1 MVKIYWC
8 IIQHLIRCRLL
19 PSVWCT
25 DISASESLTSFA
37 VMVFI
42 VLVSLG
48 AFDVVSLNCPFFYP
62 LYQMMKH
69 QNNLRTPSD
78 TMLIALWVRRQF
90 FADGT
95 ATSPWFC
102 LFLFSFFGYLWSSA
116 LIARITIWSA
126 HEPMM
131 ISYYIWNY
139 RQIYSWRKSSGFLRH
154 IKCIRIILKSDP
166 VDVVAVQ

>member
-1 MVKIYWC
+1 MKIYWC

-19 PSVWCT
+19 LSVWCT
-25 DISASESLTSFA
+25 DISASESFVSNGFHFFGLSVFLTLCRLT
-37 VMVFI
+37 V
-42 VLVSLG
+42 
-48 AFDVVSLNCPFFYP
+48 FFYP

-90 FADGT
+90 SADGT
-95 ATSPWFC
+95 STTPCFC
-102 LFLFSFFGYLWSSA
+102 LFTFVFVYVWSPA

-154 IKCIRIILKSDP
+154 IKYIYVSYLNLI
-166 VDVVAVQ
+166 V